1 MGQHLCC
8 FFKLLIL
15 QHETVHHTK
24 FQRTVGY
31 RKSTTTNNEH
41 LHWQQTWWTSPLLRF
56 QQKKIILFQKGL
68 VVWEELERKKKL
80 ADCCKALFLGLSLLA
95 ICWKSVSVFAGSI
108 DRRRV
113 LIDSQWILS
122 TFVQLT
128 LLPISLD
135 CDVTFV
141 VCLGQW
147 LGDKLVVKTT
157 KARKR
162 KESRFKSCA
171 HAAFARSSF
180 NQFTIIHKLV
190 ATTLH
195 TLGVRLENSFFL
207 LEHLPW
213 ILSFFSVSG
222 LSPYSHWDV
231 TQCIKNGNP
240 CPPISAHFGTWKF
253 SFLLKLLPWIF
264 SFFLLISCSHW
275 DVTQCMKNANPS
287 LPSSRH
293 FQGLEILLS
302 SQASSMDSFFFSVFL
317 LISCSHQDVIQCMK
331 NVNPS
336 LSSSWASS
344 IRT

>member
-1 MGQHLCC
+1 MCQHGWG
-8 FFKLLIL
+8 
-15 QHETVHHTK
+15 K
-24 FQRTVGY
+24 FQREDAAAALSY
-31 RKSTTTNNEH
+31 LNLAEDQR
-41 LHWQQTWWTSPLLRF
+41 LDR
-56 QQKKIILFQKGL
+56 
-68 VVWEELERKKKL
+68 ERQ
-80 ADCCKALFLGLSLLA
+80 
-95 ICWKSVSVFAGSI
+95 ICWKKKKVGNWRCGPALVLLFQAPHSPARNCAPYQIPTNCWVSQKHHHQQRASALAT
-108 DRRRV
+108 DM
-113 LIDSQWILS
+113 
-122 TFVQLT
+122 
-128 LLPISLD
+128 
-135 CDVTFV
+135 
-141 VCLGQW
+141 W
-147 LGDKLVVKTT
+147 LEDKLVVKTT